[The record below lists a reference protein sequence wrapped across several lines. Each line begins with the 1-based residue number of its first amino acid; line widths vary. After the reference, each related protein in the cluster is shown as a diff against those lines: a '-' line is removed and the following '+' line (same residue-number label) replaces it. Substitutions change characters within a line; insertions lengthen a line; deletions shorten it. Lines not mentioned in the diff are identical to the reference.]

1 MDPRDEAAQE
11 YDAIA
16 IELDRAAEHAR
27 VAANH
32 FRDRNIPSSGAHT
45 VALLGH
51 LENAKELLAIRAKFA
66 ARFAKLP

>member
-1 MDPRDEAAQE
+1 MDPRDEAAKD

-16 IELDRAAEHAR
+16 SELDRAAEHAR

-32 FRDRNIPSSGAHT
+32 LRDRNIPSSGAHA
-45 VALLGH
+45 VALMGH
-51 LENAKELLAIRAKFA
+51 LEVVKELLATRTKCA